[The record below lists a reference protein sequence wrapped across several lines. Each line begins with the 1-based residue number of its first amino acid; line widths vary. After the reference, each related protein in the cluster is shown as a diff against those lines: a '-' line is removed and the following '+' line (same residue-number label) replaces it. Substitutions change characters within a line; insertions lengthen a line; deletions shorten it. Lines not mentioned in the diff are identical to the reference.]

1 METTNLKEQLGFQRA
16 ISVSSDMDNL
26 SESQLAVIEQVK
38 DFGIDEVYFC
48 TDENNSYPAVFLKEI
63 ICFDENTLKCIAQIH
78 RKVWNYKKILFL
90 YVYNDTEIRI
100 YNCVEKPFVETK
112 ITDYESELN
121 KLEIKRATISDVNKL
136 SDLNKVFSSISI
148 DTGIIW
154 TLEDALEIRNKI
166 NLQRRVDK
174 YLVDSLIK
182 TGKSLQE
189 DGLKDID
196 IIHKLM
202 MRSLFLLYLEDRGAT
217 DANFYANINKN
228 ASSYFDIL
236 NNVDDTFSLF
246 KKLEKHFNGNVF
258 SLAEN
263 EQEYVTKSHLKLIK
277 QCFISGYEGS
287 DIVQLSLFE
296 DWRLFNFQI
305 IQIELLS
312 EIYENFLS
320 EIDPSQKQQTGTFY
334 TPPSL
339 VELILNEKLPVNKN
353 DKNYDIKVLDPAC
366 GSGIFLVESFKRLVK
381 RYENKHGEKL
391 TDFEELKKLLTD
403 NIFGIEITP
412 QSIKVAA
419 FSLYLAL
426 LDNLNPKTLWQ
437 YRILPYLIN
446 DPETIPADKQG
457 KNLYRRDTIETNEEI
472 EKIGFDLV
480 VGNPPFG
487 TENKP
492 NKILPESIRT
502 YCDDQ
507 SFAKEMVLPF
517 LHKAIKFSP
526 KGEIAMIFNTKVLT
540 NTGST
545 YQNFRKWL
553 FNDCYVEKLYNFSIL
568 RNTPRNFGGQL
579 FGSAIGPISIVFYKN
594 EAPEENSERI
604 VYYAPKTYLKTNILE
619 GVVIDSSDVK
629 YLPREECQKPDTKIW
644 KIAMWGGDEDVNLIN
659 RLLTNKNCTI
669 GDFIK
674 KHHVNSGVGF
684 QLLTQSKDKVWN
696 SELLAEMNYLD
707 ADFITRYFSNN
718 QHLTKVQNSIKSEK
732 ATDYYKN
739 YYKVNSIEDIDKLD
753 VYRRLGDIKAYKAPH
768 FVIKKGLEGNRV
780 CASYLEND
788 CSFRDGVYGFYSDN
802 ENTLKTLMAYFN
814 SKLSTYFLFMTI
826 SSYGIEREQIMKN
839 EYLSIPIKIGDAEI
853 NEIAEHINNIIKTEK
868 ESNEFSYKDHHK
880 HFDEIESIIVKSLGL
895 TLKDNILIHDAINI
909 SLDLFHKKDKSK
921 ALLPVLDID
930 DYANML
936 CSELNE
942 FLGDQALFAN
952 ATKYIIENRHSPLV
966 MLKITF
972 GSEKYELMTS
982 SEDISNELK
991 KIDNELWIKKAGNLY
1006 FRKKMNYKDGDDI
1019 FLVRPNQRR
1028 FWSQTMA
1035 MEDAS
1040 ELILEILNE
1049 D

>member
-1 METTNLKEQLGFQRA
+1 METTSFKEQLGFQRA
-16 ISVSSDMDNL
+16 ISVSSDKDNL

-189 DGLKDID
+189 DGLNDID

-217 DANFYANINKN
+217 DANFYANINRN

-263 EQEYVTKSHLKLIK
+263 EQKYVTKNHLKLIK

-446 DPETIPADKQG
+446 DPETIPENKQG

-472 EKIGFDLV
+472 EEIEFDLV

-594 EAPEENSERI
+594 ETPKENSERI

-629 YLPREECQKPDTKIW
+629 YLPREECQKPNTKIW
-644 KIAMWGGDEDVNLIN
+644 KIAMWGGDLDMALIN
-659 RLLTNKNCTI
+659 RLSNIVNN
-669 GDFIK
+669 IK
-674 KHHVNSGVGF
+674 TFLSNNDILFGVGLQPLNESTINPIIDNDISQMKF
-684 QLLTQSKDKVWN
+684 IRPERINRYYTSTDLFSNINSLLKDKKTIDK
-696 SELLAEMNYLD
+696 YL
-707 ADFITRYFSNN
+707 
-718 QHLTKVQNSIKSEK
+718 E
-732 ATDYYKN
+732 YYKKEN
-739 YYKVNSIEDIDKLD
+739 VDDLPAINIF
-753 VYRRLGDIKAYKAPH
+753 RRLGAKEVYLSPMLLVKDGFKNNKI
-768 FVIKKGLEGNRV
+768 
-780 CASYLEND
+780 CASYID
-788 CSFRDGVYGFYSDN
+788 TGVAYNSSVLGFSSKDVN
-802 ENTLKTLMAYFN
+802 HLRVLSALLN
-814 SKLSTYFLFMTI
+814 SNLASYFLLMI
-826 SSYGIEREQIMKN
+826 SSSWGIERERIKPN
-839 EYLSIPIKIGDAEI
+839 EVYTFPYSVDEESFSKIALIHENIENALKSDFINTNVINNLEIEI
-853 NEIAEHINNIIKTEK
+853 NKLISSQYKISNK
-868 ESNEFSYKDHHK
+868 E
-880 HFDEIESIIVKSLGL
+880 
-895 TLKDNILIHDAINI
+895 NILINDFLNI
-909 SLDLFHKKDKSK
+909 SVDILYKKEK
-921 ALLPVLDID
+921 AKAFFPVLSTKKYSIT
-930 DYANML
+930 L
-936 CSELNE
+936 CEELND
-942 FLGDQALFAN
+942 FLESQNIFAN
-952 ATKYIIENRHSPLV
+952 ATIYPLTNQFAPLV
-966 MLKITF
+966 MIKVTFDGLKKDITE
-972 GSEKYELMTS
+972 SV
-982 SEDISNELK
+982 EDINNELK
-991 KIDNELWIKKAGNLY
+991 RIDNELWIKKAGNLY
-1006 FRKKMNYKDGDDI
+1006 FRKKLNYKDGDDV